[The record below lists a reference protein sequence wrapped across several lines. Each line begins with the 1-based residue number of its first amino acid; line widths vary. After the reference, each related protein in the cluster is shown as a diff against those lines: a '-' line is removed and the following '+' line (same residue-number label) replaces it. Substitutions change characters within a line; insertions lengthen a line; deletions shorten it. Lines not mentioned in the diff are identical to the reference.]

1 MKHAML
7 GLLLLAAPTWA
18 AEPLAVTCGEEAA
31 AICDPETLAAL
42 TARMTRERDRVAAFL
57 GLSAER
63 TLAIHIGDTWRG
75 RPVEVTRAWPEF
87 GRVVIPPRILARG
100 IAPTAHEITHVLAG
114 RGASVTLTEGLAV
127 LTHARFGEQPAFP
140 NFGQPPETSLLGL
153 IARMPPLDGPPELAQ
168 VERWIDNFADAG
180 RRRLGYLIAGLFC
193 EHLLL
198 ERLGGD
204 RERFFRL
211 YRSGDYAAALGD
223 TGAAAFARWW
233 AARAS

>member
-1 MKHAML
+1 MKYAVL
-7 GLLLLAAPTWA
+7 GLLLLASGATA
-18 AEPLAVTCGEEAA
+18 AEPPTVTCGEEAA
-31 AICDPETLAAL
+31 QACDADTLAAL
-42 TARMTRERDRVAAFL
+42 TARMTRERDNVAAFL

-63 TLAIHIGDTWRG
+63 PLAIHIGDTWRG

-114 RGASVTLTEGLAV
+114 RGASVMLTEGLAV

-140 NFGQPPETSLLGL
+140 NFGQPLDTALAALL
-153 IARMPPLDGPPELAQ
+153 ARLPPLAAAPSLDQLD
-168 VERWIDNFADAG
+168 RWIEDFSDSG

-204 RERFFRL
+204 RERFLRL
-211 YRSGDYAAALGD
+211 YRSGDYAGMLGD
-223 TGAAAFARWW
+223 SSADVFARWW